1 MNDESGETNIF
12 FNGSHEGV
20 NADARITSFYINY
33 YVCLFC
39 IFFPENLKRNKCRA
53 SCDEMCL

>member
-1 MNDESGETNIF
+1 MDDESGETNIF

-33 YVCLFC
+33 VCLFLH
-39 IFFPENLKRNKCRA
+39 FFLKH
-53 SCDEMCL
+53 